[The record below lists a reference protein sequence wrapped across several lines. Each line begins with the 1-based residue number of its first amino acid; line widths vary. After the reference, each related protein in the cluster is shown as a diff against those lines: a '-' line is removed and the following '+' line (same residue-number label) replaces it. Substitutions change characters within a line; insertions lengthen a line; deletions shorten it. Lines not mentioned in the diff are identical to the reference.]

1 MVDPL
6 LITVIQELM
15 KTNTAQNELI
25 LRYATALTRG
35 QVVSYPTN
43 PLPQEITHATTEFP
57 DRDTGRTS
65 SAEQPVIEP
74 DIGPDVWS
82 DTGP

>member
-35 QVVSYPTN
+35 QVVSYPTT
-43 PLPQEITHATTEFP
+43 PLPPEISNVASDIPARSIPDERTAT
-57 DRDTGRTS
+57 
-65 SAEQPVIEP
+65 IEP